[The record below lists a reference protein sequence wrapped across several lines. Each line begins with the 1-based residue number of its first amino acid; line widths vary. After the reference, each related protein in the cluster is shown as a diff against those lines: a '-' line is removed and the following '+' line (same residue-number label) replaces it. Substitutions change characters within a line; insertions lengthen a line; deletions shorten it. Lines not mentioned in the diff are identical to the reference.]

1 MSVCL
6 SVRWDPDND
15 FVRLEVVNDRT
26 KERMTITP
34 EMFNQGDGEL
44 WGHCIAPLVLH
55 RMARALNVKYTS
67 ETYETMCRR
76 YARYIYGDESRKL
89 PFLFMPGNR
98 ENIANIL

>member
-1 MSVCL
+1 
-6 SVRWDPDND
+6 
-15 FVRLEVVNDRT
+15 
-26 KERMTITP
+26 MTITP

-67 ETYETMCRR
+67 ETYEAMCRR